1 MYKKINEISGHAGAI
16 YTSIL
21 DGKFLFTGSA
31 DNFVTRWN
39 IDDGTQDK
47 FAIKMNQSVY
57 ALGLLDSDHL
67 LVGLSTGSIHI
78 FNLSLRQEIKH
89 FTQHKKSIFSIS
101 VNQIKSHFYVGDAE
115 GIVSIWDSVNF
126 ELLTCIPIACGKIRN
141 IHVSENGD
149 LIVLSCQDGTTRIF
163 ETVGF
168 NEIITI
174 NSHEM
179 GSSVAHFHPNH
190 SDLLI
195 TGGKDAHL
203 KIWNWKT
210 RELIKSIPA
219 HNFVIYDI
227 CFFDRNSKF
236 ITCSRDKSIKI
247 WNSTDFNVL
256 QKLEQKSGGHK
267 HSVNNLTKLNE
278 HTFASVGDDKKIIV
292 WGN

>member
-1 MYKKINEISGHAGAI
+1 MYKKNKEISGHAGAI
-16 YTSIL
+16 YTSIF
-21 DGKFLFTGSA
+21 DGEFLYTGSA
-31 DNFVTRWN
+31 DNFVTRWD
-39 IDDGTQDK
+39 IEDGTQDK

-67 LVGLSTGSIHI
+67 VVGLSTGSIHI

-101 VNQIKSHFYVGDAE
+101 TNRIKSHFYVGDAE
-115 GIVSIWDSVNF
+115 GNVSIWNSVNF
-126 ELLTCIPIACGKIRN
+126 ELLTFIPIACGKIRN

-149 LIVLSCQDGTTRIF
+149 LFVLSCQDGTTRIF

-179 GSSVAHFHPNH
+179 GSSVAHFHPNN
-190 SDLLI
+190 SNLLI

-210 RELIKSIPA
+210 SELIKNIPA
-219 HNFVIYDI
+219 HNFVIYDV
-227 CFFDRNSKF
+227 CFIERNSKF
-236 ITCSRDKSIKI
+236 ITCSRDKTIKI
-247 WNSTDFNVL
+247 WDSTDFNVL
-256 QKLEQKSGGHK
+256 QKLDQKSGGHK
-267 HSVNNLTKLNE
+267 HSVNQLTKLDENS
-278 HTFASVGDDKKIIV
+278 FASVSDDKKIIV
-292 WGN
+292 WEN